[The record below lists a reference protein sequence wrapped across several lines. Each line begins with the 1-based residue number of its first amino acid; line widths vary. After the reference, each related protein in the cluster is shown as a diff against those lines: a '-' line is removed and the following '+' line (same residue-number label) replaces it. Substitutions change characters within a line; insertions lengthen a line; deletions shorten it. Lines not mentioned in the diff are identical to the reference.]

1 MSDVTV
7 KQLAG
12 VLGISTEKL
21 MEQLAS
27 AGIPANSEDDGISN
41 ESKVKLLEFLR
52 GSHGKDK
59 KSLTPRKKVVLKRKS
74 TEVLR
79 VSSGS
84 SGMAKTKSIN
94 IEVKKKKL
102 TTGPSQKEV
111 AEIEQERLAAQQA
124 LDERK
129 VQLEAEE
136 KVKQAAAA
144 ELAAQEKEKQAAQAL
159 EQAEKERLASEK
171 EQAEL
176 AAQEQTDSEA
186 ELDNQE
192 QPKDDSSEETE
203 VKEEVVEKEVE
214 PEPAIDEE
222 AEKKKR
228 HDELVNQQVQ
238 KAITD
243 LSLIHI

>member
-12 VLGISTEKL
+12 VLGISSDKL

-59 KSLTPRKKVVLKRKS
+59 KSLAPRKKVVLKRKS

-79 VSSGS
+79 VASGG
-84 SGMAKTKSIN
+84 SGVTKTKSIN

-102 TTGPSQKEV
+102 STGPSQTEV
-111 AEIEQERLAAQQA
+111 AEIEQERQAAQQA

-129 VQLEAEE
+129 IQLDAEEQAKKAAVLKQEQEQQRLAAEAEE
-136 KVKQAAAA
+136 I
-144 ELAAQEKEKQAAQAL
+144 
-159 EQAEKERLASEK
+159 AEKERLTLE
-171 EQAEL
+171 
-176 AAQEQTDSEA
+176 QEQSEMA
-186 ELDNQE
+186 EQDEAQSKFKADLAKTGKN
-192 QPKDDSSEETE
+192 KD
-203 VKEEVVEKEVE
+203 
-214 PEPAIDEE
+214 
-222 AEKKKR
+222 
-228 HDELVNQQVQ
+228 
-238 KAITD
+238 
-243 LSLIHI
+243 